1 MCLGHQM
8 GRQKIRNQTAFAE
21 KSPKRVWRPVTQE
34 SVKEKIKSTAMEK
47 FVIYSK
53 ECRNYY
59 VQFMKYLQAVGYSKS
74 SCSTFTTGIK
84 EFLYW
89 SEKKKDLSRPFG
101 ITSID
106 QVEESDIENFYEY
119 LQHRPSTTTGGALS
133 ESRIRLHMYTLKL
146 FFQHLQDIEQIEIN
160 PMGNLNYTRD
170 YKRTRENLLSSEDIE
185 KLYDQC
191 STSKQKAMLG
201 IIYGCGLRRQEA
213 VKLNAKDIHFKS
225 AMLYVREG
233 KGGRKRTIPLGKTVL
248 NDFKEYYFNERPGE
262 LNYNKG
268 DIEAFMINNHG
279 TRMQGDSYSHEIK
292 KLITK
297 ANLDRRI
304 TLHHFRHAIATHLIE
319 SGMKTEH
326 VKDFLGHMSIETTQ
340 TYTHITTKEMKKTT
354 AYGTTKLPA

>member
-1 MCLGHQM
+1 
-8 GRQKIRNQTAFAE
+8 
-21 KSPKRVWRPVTQE
+21 
-34 SVKEKIKSTAMEK
+34 MEK
-47 FVIYSK
+47 FIIYSK
-53 ECRNYY
+53 EYRNYY
-59 VQFMKYLQAVGYSKS
+59 AQFMKYLQAVGYSKA

-89 SEKKKDLSRPFG
+89 IEKKKIMSME
-101 ITSID
+101 
-106 QVEESDIENFYEY
+106 QVKESNIESFYEY
-119 LQHRPSTTTGGALS
+119 LQHRPSTTTGGCLS
-133 ESRIRLHMYTLKL
+133 ESRITLHMYTLKL
-146 FFQHLQDIEQIEIN
+146 FFQHLQDVEQIEIN

-191 STSKQKAMLG
+191 MTAKQKAMLG

-233 KGGRKRTIPLGKTVL
+233 KGGRKRTIPLNKTVL
-248 NDFKEYYFNERPGE
+248 NDLKDYYFNERPNEIPACRSFSAGR
-262 LNYNKG
+262 NQRSK
-268 DIEAFMINNHG
+268 DIEAFMFNNHG
-279 TRMQGDSYSHEIK
+279 TRMQGDSYNQEIK
-292 KLITK
+292 KMIAK
-297 ANLDRRI
+297 AKLDKQI

-340 TYTHITTKEMKKTT
+340 TYTHITTTQMKKTT
-354 AYGTTKLPA
+354 AYGTTNLPA

>member
-1 MCLGHQM
+1 
-8 GRQKIRNQTAFAE
+8 
-21 KSPKRVWRPVTQE
+21 
-34 SVKEKIKSTAMEK
+34 MEK
-47 FVIYSK
+47 FIIYSK
-53 ECRNYY
+53 EYRNYY
-59 VQFMKYLQAVGYSKS
+59 VQFMKYLQAVGYSKA

-89 SEKKKDLSRPFG
+89 TEKKKIST
-101 ITSID
+101 IN
-106 QVEESDIENFYEY
+106 QVEESDIESFYEY
-119 LQHRPSTTTGGALS
+119 LQHRPSTTTGGSLS
-133 ESRIRLHMYTLKL
+133 ESRITLHMYTLKL
-146 FFQHLQDIEQIEIN
+146 FFQHLQDIEQIQIN

-170 YKRTRENLLSSEDIE
+170 YKRTRENLLTSEDIE

-191 STSKQKAMLG
+191 STAKQKAMLG

-225 AMLYVREG
+225 GMLYVREG
-233 KGGRKRTIPLGKTVL
+233 KGGRKRTIPLSKTVL
-248 NDFKEYYFNERPGE
+248 ADLKDYYFNERPNEILACRSFSAGR
-262 LNYNKG
+262 NQRSK
-268 DIEAFMINNHG
+268 DIEARLRYASDGQAFMFNNHG
-279 TRMQGDSYSHEIK
+279 TRMQGDSYNHEIK
-292 KLITK
+292 KMISK
-297 ANLDRRI
+297 AKLDKQI